1 MADSVSLMER
11 PQFIDIMTDDEYKLQ
26 SDAAILN
33 KLRYRHLLVT
43 NGPKPTHGFD
53 KAGLRKLAPMN
64 KMITIHGLL
73 FSSNFFFEMP
83 VIYIITRPLN
93 SIG

>member
-1 MADSVSLMER
+1 MADSVSLSER
-11 PQFIDIMTDDEYKLQ
+11 PRFIDIMTYNEYKTQ
-26 SDAAILN
+26 DDAAIIN
-33 KLRYRHLLVT
+33 KLRYCHLLIT

-73 FSSNFFFEMP
+73 FSSIFS
-83 VIYIITRPLN
+83 LKCL
-93 SIG
+93 